1 MARRKTAARKQERQH
16 REIIGPTP
24 EQMKRANYD
33 IGDIVDVEPGKTA
46 VTIGKAYRREPY
58 FEELAR
64 RDGTGISGDD
74 LRCLRFYRNRYEA
87 CQRSPVKSVLNR
99 DHGSGTGDGPMLA
112 ALISS
117 DDFKYLEFAV
127 RGATVHT
134 LRAVALEDKSYAQVA
149 MERWGSR
156 EQHWIVKGE
165 HKTKLVPKSGRHAE
179 AVRAEFLDAMAK
191 LTERTLPYIR
201 TG

>member
-1 MARRKTAARKQERQH
+1 MARRKTATRKQERQQ
-16 REIIGPTP
+16 REILGPTP
-24 EQMKRANYD
+24 EQQKRAKYG

-64 RDGTGISGDD
+64 REGTGLGADD

-99 DHGSGTGDGPMLA
+99 DQGGGTGEGPMLA

-117 DDFKYLEFAV
+117 DEFQFLEWGV
-127 RGATVHT
+127 RGAAVHT

-156 EQHWIVKGE
+156 EQQWIVRGE
-165 HKTKLVPKSGRHAE
+165 HKTKIVPKSGRHAE
-179 AVRAEFLDAMAK
+179 AVRDEFLQAVSK

-201 TG
+201 TS

>member
-1 MARRKTAARKQERQH
+1 MARRRAAAKRQERIN
-16 REIIGPTP
+16 REIVGPTP
-24 EQMKRANYD
+24 EQQQRANYE
-33 IGDIVDVEPGKTA
+33 IGDVVDIVPGKTA

-64 RDGTGISGDD
+64 REATGISADD

-87 CQRSPVKSVLNR
+87 CQRSPVRSVLNR
-99 DHGSGTGDGPMLA
+99 DPGGNGEGPMLA

-117 DDFKYLEFAV
+117 SDYRWLEGNV
-127 RGATVHT
+127 GALVAT

-156 EQHWIVKGE
+156 EQLWIVKGE
-165 HKTKLVPKSGRHAE
+165 HKTKIVPKSGKHPSAIRG
-179 AVRAEFLDAMAK
+179 EFLEALSR
-191 LTERTLPYIR
+191 LTVTALPYIR

>member
-1 MARRKTAARKQERQH
+1 MARRKTATRKQERQH
-16 REIIGPTP
+16 REIVGPTP

-33 IGDIVDVEPGKTA
+33 LCDIVDVEPGKTA

-64 RDGTGISGDD
+64 RDGTGIGADD
-74 LRCLRFYRNRYEA
+74 LRCLRYYRNRFEA
-87 CQRSPVKSVLNR
+87 SQRSPVKSVLNR
-99 DHGSGTGDGPMLA
+99 DQGGGSGEGPMLA

-117 DDFKYLEFAV
+117 DDFKFLERGV
-127 RGATVHT
+127 LGATVHT

-156 EQHWIVKGE
+156 EQQWIVKGE

-179 AVRAEFLDAMAK
+179 AIRDEFLNALAK
-191 LTERTLPYIR
+191 LTDRTLPYIR

>member
-1 MARRKTAARKQERQH
+1 MARRKTSARKQERQH
-16 REIIGPTP
+16 REIVGPTP

-33 IGDIVDVEPGKTA
+33 VSDIVDVEPGKTA

-64 RDGTGISGDD
+64 RDGTGISADD
-74 LRCLRFYRNRYEA
+74 LRCLRFYRNRFEA
-87 CQRSPVKSVLNR
+87 CQRSPVRSVLNR
-99 DHGSGTGDGPMLA
+99 DQGSGNGEGPMLA
-112 ALISS
+112 AMISS
-117 DDFKYLEFAV
+117 DEFKFLECGV
-127 RGATVHT
+127 RGAAVHT

-156 EQHWIVKGE
+156 EQQWIVKGE
-165 HKTKLVPKSGRHAE
+165 YKTKLVPKSGRHAE
-179 AVRAEFLDAMAK
+179 AIRGEFLDALTK

-201 TG
+201 TS